1 MFHLET
7 EFFSW
12 DFMAWTINFLI
23 AALLV
28 IVASFFLLRRRVKLS
43 PTDGEECG
51 QEDMQRYAPTFEKY
65 LKELRTSAVDV
76 WSGRPWLLALSP
88 IFFLLLFLS
97 AVHFG

>member
-23 AALLV
+23 VVLLV
-28 IVASFFLLRRRVKLS
+28 IVASFLLRRRFDLS
-43 PTDGEECG
+43 PTEGDECG
-51 QEDMQRYAPTFEKY
+51 QEDMQSYAPTFEKY
-65 LKELRTSAVDV
+65 LKALRTSAVDI

-88 IFFLLLFLS
+88 LFFLLLFLS

>member
-28 IVASFFLLRRRVKLS
+28 IVASFTLRRRVNHS
-43 PTDGEECG
+43 PTEGDECE
-51 QEDMQRYAPTFEKY
+51 QEDMQRYAPTFERY
-65 LKELRTSAVDV
+65 LNALRTSAVDV

-88 IFFLLLFLS
+88 LFFLLLFLS